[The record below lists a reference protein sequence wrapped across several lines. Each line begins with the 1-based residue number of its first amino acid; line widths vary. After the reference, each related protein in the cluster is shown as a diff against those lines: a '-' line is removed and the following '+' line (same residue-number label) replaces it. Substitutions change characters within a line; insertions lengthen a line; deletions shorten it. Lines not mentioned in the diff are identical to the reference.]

1 MKLQLNGFFHMHD
14 SILHCRFFLVQ
25 IINNFKT
32 MVVGAI
38 MKPPAFEGG
47 RRFVLRAMVQ
57 AKRKIINFA
66 DPVVQKQQQILKGLP
81 GVCLQ
86 KHYVYLMASVSC
98 IFV

>member
-1 MKLQLNGFFHMHD
+1 
-14 SILHCRFFLVQ
+14 
-25 IINNFKT
+25 

-38 MKPPAFEGG
+38 MKPPSFEGG

-66 DPVVQKQQQILKGLP
+66 DPVAQKQQQILKGLP
-81 GVCLQ
+81 GVRLQ